1 MNTHKGKPAGDAKE
15 ENQQKSKPS
24 EKLHTHTRLSTEKY
38 IDEEGLDET
47 VKPKHPNRNTRNIL
61 ETSGHPPISS
71 SNNARINALHCNS
84 ENPSIAPAPTSV
96 LRILSPVLS
105 VSLFICSLRPW

>member
-1 MNTHKGKPAGDAKE
+1 MSPILNFISKRYFMNTHKGKPSGDPKE

-47 VKPKHPNRNTRNIL
+47 VKPKHPNRNTRK
-61 ETSGHPPISS
+61 EKAT
-71 SNNARINALHCNS
+71 NS
-84 ENPSIAPAPTSV
+84 HGYKN
-96 LRILSPVLS
+96 
-105 VSLFICSLRPW
+105 